1 MMGLPPPPVPRK
13 DEEKRTG
20 RRAAGDRIRQ
30 STTRRGPRRKEGVTR
45 WDGDVRRRRVDETK
59 AAADEHTEGE
69 TVAKGGDDREL
80 GEGVGGVG
88 DSKIGTEEGDEA
100 VDDDV
105 LGPKTMEQLV
115 PRRGATATKTGGEA
129 PNRRGR
135 RTRPVTAP
143 RRGRRGSLD
152 FFFFYTRSAREE
164 GNVDN
169 AVRDGGGG
177 ISMVHRCG
185 LKNLLMV
192 KVRALELLKLR
203 TARKPDQGQTNTPHP
218 CVPD

>member
-1 MMGLPPPPVPRK
+1 M
-13 DEEKRTG
+13 
-20 RRAAGDRIRQ
+20 
-30 STTRRGPRRKEGVTR
+30 
-45 WDGDVRRRRVDETK
+45 RRRRVDETK

-152 FFFFYTRSAREE
+152 FFFFFILAPRERKETWIMPSA
-164 GNVDN
+164 
-169 AVRDGGGG
+169 
-177 ISMVHRCG
+177 
-185 LKNLLMV
+185 
-192 KVRALELLKLR
+192 
-203 TARKPDQGQTNTPHP
+203 TAGAASPWFTGAGSKT
-218 CVPD
+218 C